1 MNIALKVG
9 ESGWFK
15 TRCGERALVFNTGV
29 GVYPLTGARG
39 GIAYIHECWTS
50 GGFASMRIQP
60 HSNDLVEHL
69 PDCTGWDWKPKAKL
83 QLIADQLRKE
93 IDVLRYSTF
102 DEKKASCSRLGII
115 ADELDAMEA
124 TK

>member
-9 ESGWFK
+9 ESAWFL
-15 TRCGERALVFNTGV
+15 TRSGDRVFAFNSDTGLYPIRGTTKG
-29 GVYPLTGARG
+29 GVNLS
-39 GIAYIHECWTS
+39 WTLQ
-50 GGFASMRIQP
+50 GKQGN
-60 HSNDLVEHL
+60 HTCDLVEHL
-69 PDCTGWDWKPKAKL
+69 PDCTGWDWKPQTKL

-93 IDVLRYSTF
+93 IDVLRGYSTF
-102 DEKKASCSRLGII
+102 DEKKASCSRLEII